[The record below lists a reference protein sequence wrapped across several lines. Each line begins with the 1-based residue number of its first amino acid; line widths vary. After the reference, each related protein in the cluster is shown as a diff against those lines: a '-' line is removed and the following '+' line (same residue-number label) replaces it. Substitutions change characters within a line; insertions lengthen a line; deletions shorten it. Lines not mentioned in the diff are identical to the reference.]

1 MHSEEKKR
9 KTNMVMDKRQ
19 NRHDIQKLE
28 SMMLQYLYIYIYIE
42 DKKSSNSWVTAL
54 GVARIQFILF
64 FS

>member
-28 SMMLQYLYIYIYIE
+28 LMMLQYIYIYIYIV
-42 DKKSSNSWVTAL
+42 DKKLSNSWVTAL